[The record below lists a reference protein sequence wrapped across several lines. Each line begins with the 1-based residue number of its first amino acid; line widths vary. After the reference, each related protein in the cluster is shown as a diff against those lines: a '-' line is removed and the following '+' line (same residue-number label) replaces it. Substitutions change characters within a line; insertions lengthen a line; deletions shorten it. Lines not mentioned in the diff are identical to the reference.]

1 MQCGSVFAPVIQF
14 VTNLVY
20 QLMKAIQSVAYA
32 LTGVNIFAKA
42 SASSYAG
49 MAGSASKAKKETQSL
64 AGIHSEINNGC
75 VKQGQKNEKK
85 HIFPSHIGINKGQ

>member
-1 MQCGSVFAPVIQF
+1 MKYAMGSALAPVIQF

-42 SASSYAG
+42 SASSYAS
-49 MAGSASKAKKETQSL
+49 MAGSAKKAKNETKS
-64 AGIHSEINNGC
+64 
-75 VKQGQKNEKK
+75 
-85 HIFPSHIGINKGQ
+85 